1 MNTEPVGIPGMRTWP
16 VQLLFALAEP
26 RRSVFRESDGCLVVP
41 AVFKTVVDPADAG
54 RGGFD
59 SYPLRSSIAGKG
71 VIELTRE
78 EIFQLTA
85 LSSCAG

>member
-1 MNTEPVGIPGMRTWP
+1 MFG
-16 VQLLFALAEP
+16 
-26 RRSVFRESDGCLVVP
+26 ESDGCLVVP

-59 SYPLRSSIAGKG
+59 SYPLRPICGEG

-78 EIFQLTA
+78 EIFRLTA